1 MANNIANIA
10 SLAVSLVLITIALT
24 GFGKARAKMKK
35 AEYNLA
41 QSELDKLAIQSELI
55 KLSNQLDEMKIEQSE
70 GFVRFLSESR
80 DWAYQY
86 IDAIQEE
93 FPKDYALIK
102 NKLSNETIS
111 LEDKKQISEA
121 LEKMKSLILPE
132 ETITPNN

>member
-10 SLAVSLVLITIALT
+10 SLVVSLVLIAIALT

-55 KLSNQLDEMKIEQSE
+55 NLSNQLDEMKIEQSE

>member
-10 SLAVSLVLITIALT
+10 SLVVSLILIAIALT